1 MKHKCDG
8 CRYKGGHREMMF
20 KPFGVCLRETDI
32 INAERTYKADKCPYE
47 RLKDLYKEKCKDAEL
62 VSLARALE
70 GIWGN

>member
-8 CRYKGGHREMMF
+8 CMYKGEHQEMMF

-32 INAERTYKADKCPYE
+32 ISAERAYKADECPYE
-47 RLKDLYKEKCKDAEL
+47 RLKDLYKEKCKDAGL
-62 VSLARALE
+62 VSLAKALE